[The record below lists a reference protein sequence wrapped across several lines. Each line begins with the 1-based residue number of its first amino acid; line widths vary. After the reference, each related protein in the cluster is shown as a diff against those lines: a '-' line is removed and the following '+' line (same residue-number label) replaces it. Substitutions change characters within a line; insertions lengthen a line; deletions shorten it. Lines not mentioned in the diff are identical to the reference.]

1 MICHNKL
8 INSIHLIIFRF
19 SETKLSFTDINDKE
33 AQIDDSFKVNVLCKV
48 IKLLKLLCNCWV
60 ELPSIQ
66 AIMAPVKT
74 LLETLSLECYPASAK
89 DLVKELLLVLE
100 SLPSENSVLVREE
113 KKPTAIKMLEPAIEK
128 M

>member
-1 MICHNKL
+1 MVCHSKL
-8 INSIHLIIFRF
+8 IYTIYLLFRF
-19 SETKLSFTDINDKE
+19 SETRLTFASINDKE
-33 AQIDDSFKVNVLCKV
+33 AQIDDYFKVNVFSKV

-60 ELPSIQ
+60 ELPSIR
-66 AIMAPVKT
+66 AIMTPVKT
-74 LLETLSLECYPASAK
+74 LLEALSLEYYPASAK

-100 SLPSENSVLVREE
+100 SLPTEGSVLVREE